1 MPRAKIP
8 VVVDDRPL
16 PRKPSAR
23 SAPREKRT
31 AARLTA
37 VQILYQSAMTGQ
49 DVHQVLIEFRDYRI
63 GQIVEDLEIVSA
75 DPETLDAIIGG
86 IVQFGSRVDEVLAAS
101 LRGTTPER
109 VEALLRS
116 IMRAG
121 VAELLVRRDLTA
133 SLIISDY
140 LSVTD
145 AFYDRTEIKL
155 VNGVLDAAARAIR
168 TDPAETFTDL

>member
-49 DVHQVLIEFRDYRI
+49 DVHQALIEFRDYRI
-63 GQIVEDLEIVSA
+63 GQIIEDLEIVPA
-75 DPETLDAIIGG
+75 DADTLDAIIGG

-145 AFYDRTEIKL
+145 AFLRQDGDQAGQRRS
-155 VNGVLDAAARAIR
+155 GRRRAS
-168 TDPAETFTDL
+168 DPHRSR